1 MAGYIKGI
9 TIEFGAD
16 TSKLNSALK
25 KTQGT
30 INKTQAEL
38 KQINKALKFNPG
50 NTALLKQKFDLL
62 KASVQQTEDKLK
74 QLKTMQA
81 QMNAAGVD
89 KASAQY
95 RQLEREIIK
104 TENNLKMAE
113 AELRRFGSI
122 GKQQALAVGTAMKTA
137 GGKIK
142 SVGRSITT
150 TMSVWGVAG
159 IYAGSKMIDM
169 YEDQAQ
175 AALKLEKVYK
185 SNMGASKQAAQ
196 ATLEYASA
204 LQKQG
209 VIGDE
214 VTIAGAAVLAQYSDT
229 PEAINAILPAM
240 DNYLAKTKGV
250 NATQE
255 DAEAAA
261 KIFGK
266 ALNGNYTTLER
277 NGIVLTDNQ
286 KKMLETASAE
296 EKAAILA
303 DIVAK
308 KTGNMNSE
316 LANTDSGK
324 IQQAKNELGDMG
336 EEIGAVL
343 LPAVADLVTWF
354 RDNLMPHIQN
364 FISFMQQH
372 PAIATF
378 ALALAGIT
386 AVIGPLIMGIG
397 GLVGAIGTLTTAGV
411 TMEVSLA
418 PIIGIIAAVIAAIAA
433 CIAIGVALYK
443 NWDKIKAYAKVLFA
457 SVKATFSKF
466 KQAITK
472 PFTDAWTTIKKIWDK
487 LKGLFP
493 LKIGKIFSN
502 LKIPKIKIEGGKA
515 PYGIGGFGKKPKIS
529 VSWNKKAMENPYMF
543 SNATLF
549 GAGEAGDEILYGRN
563 RLMKDIAN
571 AVSGNGGGDIIMN
584 VYGSE
589 GMSVTELASAV
600 EQKLIQAQKRRT
612 QAWA

>member
-30 INKTQAEL
+30 LNKTQAEL
-38 KQINKALKFNPG
+38 KQVNKALKFNPG

-185 SNMGASKQAAQ
+185 SNMGASKAAAQ

-354 RDNLMPHIQN
+354 RDYLMPPIQN
-364 FISFMQQH
+364 FIAFMQQH

-397 GLVGAIGTLTTAGV
+397 GLIGAIGTLTTAGV

-433 CIAIGVALYK
+433 CVAIGVVLYK
-443 NWDKIKAYAKVLFA
+443 NWDKIKAKASALFA

-472 PFTDAWTTIKKIWDK
+472 PFTDAWTKIKSVWDK

-493 LKIGKIFSN
+493 LSIGKIFSN
-502 LKIPKIKIEGGKA
+502 LKIPKIKIKGGKA
-515 PYGIGGFGKKPKIS
+515 PYGIGGFGTPPKIS
-529 VSWNKKAMENPYMF
+529 VSWNKKAMENPYLF

-563 RLMKDIAN
+563 RLMKDIAT
-571 AVSGNGGGDIIMN
+571 AVSGGGGGDIIMN
-584 VYGSE
+584 VYGSDN
-589 GMSVTELASAV
+589 MSVTDLANAV